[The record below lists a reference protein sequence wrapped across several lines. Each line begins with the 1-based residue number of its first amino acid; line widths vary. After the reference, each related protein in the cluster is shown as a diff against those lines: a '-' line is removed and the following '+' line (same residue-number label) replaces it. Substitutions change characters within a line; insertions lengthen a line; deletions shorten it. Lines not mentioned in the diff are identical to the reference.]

1 MTRRPR
7 VRTESGQVS
16 VASRTTLRVTTPR
29 DEAMLLRE
37 IKANLTPAAEQ
48 LLAAGEL
55 TDAML
60 LAAHHGALDWL
71 ARREPRQ

>member
-1 MTRRPR
+1 
-7 VRTESGQVS
+7 
-16 VASRTTLRVTTPR
+16 
-29 DEAMLLRE
+29 MLLRE